1 VTLQDQGTVSIYPF
15 VWAPGHSYTVTITG
29 TYPTGFGA
37 PTYCLGLSAWQWPDY
52 PDYYQVGGYDSNI
65 QISNP
70 TWVSPTVTT
79 FDVSVNSNAPTGNVF
94 LELQV
99 PGGEDFWG
107 ILIQPPPAPTQPSP
121 PPPAPCATPALDPT
135 NPVTPDTWI
144 PGNTYNIT
152 VKGTGFTTQAASS
165 LPHCP
170 ATTITVGANTGTIEL
185 SNIVVVDST
194 TITATVTPADTDPGE
209 LVTLY
214 LWGPPEFDDDDDDQT
229 PVSAAPPSGAPA
241 TVLLQDAP
249 STTLF
254 VSSVLPQS
262 FAWQS
267 PAAFSSL
274 LQPPAPQTTTLM
286 AAVSQPLA
294 PRAALAAAGV
304 QNNSTPAGPSGMDL
318 AGQTNLQL
326 FKPYVI
332 DPYLAPFNGST
343 YITESQVISKL
354 WPASSYS
361 RVQAQGMITDGS
373 ATAIV
378 VAQLGKNKQVTFTG
392 TDGIQFES
400 WNPSFLSYPPSYGNC
415 AGSCSIAVNPIQGG
429 DGNYYAFALV
439 LAPQQTQNTN
449 YGFLVA
455 QVTASVQTP
464 SGVAQSSPTKLSIVP
479 TPVIFVHGVWADL
492 TTFNE
497 MRTTLSFAEPWQD
510 FIYNYN
516 VLTQVCY
523 DATVPFDFDG
533 QPPANPFTKPNC
545 SKASSTAI
553 NTAIN
558 QIQKS
563 LDKVNFA
570 GGRVDIVAHSM
581 GGLATR
587 HYTTTAS
594 YNSQQNHARSRSE
607 GLLHTVIAIDS
618 PETGSPL
625 ASALLMPAI
634 ANATCALASLG
645 TSGDYTCDYGPSSG
659 VAALTWAELCLF
671 PNANVT
677 LSQCLA
683 GSPLKRPI
691 GPGTNAT
698 NIDSC
703 AASPSGCGAIASLA
717 LGSPNIAVLPR
728 IDAIRSDYT
737 KWFAIESDWK
747 DNGGVGQSTLRA
759 LFDYLLGAMKL
770 HSSLPNGICP
780 QSQNGLLS
788 LPPTLLCLMQ
798 NDPDNDVIVPTSS
811 QADDTNGNLV
821 EFFNDAHSSVGPGV
835 VLSQLWGKSDANI
848 LDGRADS
855 CVAQILLTSTIQG
868 CPSAP
873 SPAATSQSELFAA
886 QGNGKFLPAPGES
899 AEDAADRAVHPL
911 QVGTRQAQLLA
922 PAGDV
927 PLGNSIRLRL
937 NLSPGKV
944 STILYREIGEYGG
957 IDTADSAVAK
967 VVEDSGADKTIEVI
981 PLQLGDLTVSVT
993 VVYADNSTAEQ
1004 SAKLNVV
1011 PTATGMTQFA
1021 VDQGFHD
1028 VDLILDENEAHRT
1041 HWLVPTVIYK
1051 SVKYPIQL
1059 NNSEQLS
1066 FTIDQ
1071 STNNP
1076 VIELDRDG
1084 RIKALRVGVATI
1096 TAQFAGA
1103 RDQIRVNVESGQ
1115 LTTP

>member
-1 VTLQDQGTVSIYPF
+1 MSVRPKTGSRSFATRTVLGLAVLCLACASVSRAQCVSAPANSVTLQDQGTVSIYPF

-37 PTYCLGLSAWQWPDY
+37 PTYCLGLSAWLWPDY

-439 LAPQQTQNTN
+439 LAPKQSTSIN
-449 YGFLVA
+449 YGPSSN
-455 QVTASVQTP
+455 QTASITASIATD
-464 SGVAQSSPTKLSIVP
+464 SGTFTSKPTYLGIGP
-479 TPVIFVHGVWADL
+479 TPVILVHGLWGKNTGMNVQLDDL
-492 TTFNE
+492 DSA
-497 MRTTLSFAEPWQD
+497 LPWKSATD
-510 FIYNYN
+510 YTP
-516 VLTQVCY
+516 VSETCY
-523 DATVPFDFDG
+523 ASSIPFDAVNDLG
-533 QPPANPFTKPNC
+533 AGCYQ
-545 SKASSTAI
+545 SSADALKHSI
-553 NTAIN
+553 SDL
-558 QIQKS
+558 QSS
-563 LDKVNFA
+563 LYNAHYV
-570 GGRVDIVAHSM
+570 GGRVDVVAHSM

-587 HYTTTAS
+587 HYAATSDYTST
-594 YNSQQNHARSRSE
+594 QNKVRSRTL
-607 GLLHTVIAIDS
+607 GPLRTIVTVDT

-625 ASALLMPAI
+625 ATALLTQAISGGTCLFQDHSTPGSPTCQGYSAL
-634 ANATCALASLG
+634 TTAS
-645 TSGDYTCDYGPSSG
+645 
-659 VAALTWAELCLF
+659 
-671 PNANVT
+671 ANVWRATAVQMFT
-677 LSQCLA
+677 LHWLSVWQ
-683 GSPLKRPI
+683 
-691 GPGTNAT
+691 N
-698 NIDSC
+698 
-703 AASPSGCGAIASLA
+703 
-717 LGSPNIAVLPR
+717 
-728 IDAIRSDYT
+728 T
-737 KWFAIESDWK
+737 K
-747 DNGGVGQSTLRA
+747 
-759 LFDYLLGAMKL
+759 
-770 HSSLPNGICP
+770 C
-780 QSQNGLLS
+780 
-788 LPPTLLCLMQ
+788 
-798 NDPDNDVIVPTSS
+798 
-811 QADDTNGNLV
+811 
-821 EFFNDAHSSVGPGV
+821 
-835 VLSQLWGKSDANI
+835 
-848 LDGRADS
+848 
-855 CVAQILLTSTIQG
+855 
-868 CPSAP
+868 
-873 SPAATSQSELFAA
+873 
-886 QGNGKFLPAPGES
+886 
-899 AEDAADRAVHPL
+899 
-911 QVGTRQAQLLA
+911 LLA
-922 PAGDV
+922 PQTRRTAFLY
-927 PLGNSIRLRL
+927 PLRAT
-937 NLSPGKV
+937 K
-944 STILYREIGEYGG
+944 E
-957 IDTADSAVAK
+957 
-967 VVEDSGADKTIEVI
+967 
-981 PLQLGDLTVSVT
+981 LTVPR
-993 VVYADNSTAEQ
+993 A
-1004 SAKLNVV
+1004 
-1011 PTATGMTQFA
+1011 
-1021 VDQGFHD
+1021 
-1028 VDLILDENEAHRT
+1028 
-1041 HWLVPTVIYK
+1041 
-1051 SVKYPIQL
+1051 
-1059 NNSEQLS
+1059 
-1066 FTIDQ
+1066 
-1071 STNNP
+1071 
-1076 VIELDRDG
+1076 
-1084 RIKALRVGVATI
+1084 
-1096 TAQFAGA
+1096 AQ
-1103 RDQIRVNVESGQ
+1103 
-1115 LTTP
+1115 